1 MPNLT
6 INDHL
11 SFCILFAPQQNLM
24 ENNIITQ
31 VFLPLALFI
40 IMMGMGL
47 SLVVDDFRRVLRFPK
62 AVAVGLA
69 LKMVAIPLITFALL
83 AIMPLE
89 PELAVG
95 FVLLAACPGGATTN
109 LITNLAKGDVAL
121 SITLT
126 AIASVITVFT
136 IPVMVNL
143 GLQHYVGE
151 TRDIHL
157 PFMKT
162 VMQILAITVIPV
174 IIGMVLNNRVPA
186 LALKAEKPVKIIS
199 AVFLILII
207 AAALV
212 KERAH
217 IGDFFQKAGPV
228 ALILN
233 LLGMFIGYFGTRML
247 TGNKQQAITVGIE
260 VGVVNGTLGIAIA
273 AGILGNSVMS
283 IPSAIYSIIMFP
295 SVMLLIWLGVKNKKE
310 ERK

>member
-1 MPNLT
+1 
-6 INDHL
+6 
-11 SFCILFAPQQNLM
+11 M
-24 ENNIITQ
+24 ESNIITQ
-31 VFLPLALFI
+31 VLLPLALFI

-47 SLVVDDFRRVLRFPK
+47 SLVVDDFKRVLRFPK
-62 AVAVGLA
+62 AVAVGLG
-69 LKMVAIPLITFALL
+69 LKLVAIPLITFALL
-83 AIMPLE
+83 AVIPLE
-89 PELAVG
+89 PQLAVG
-95 FVLLAACPGGATTN
+95 FILLAACPGGATTN

-136 IPVMVNL
+136 IPILVNL

-157 PFMKT
+157 PFGKT
-162 VMQILAITVIPV
+162 VVQILAITVVPV
-174 IIGMVLNNRVPA
+174 IIGMVLNNKQPV

-207 AAALV
+207 AAALI
-212 KERAH
+212 KERAN

-228 ALILN
+228 ALLLN
-233 LLGMFIGYFGTRML
+233 LLGMFIGYYGTRLL

-283 IPSAIYSIIMFP
+283 IPSAIYSILMFP
-295 SVMLLIWLGVKNKKE
+295 SVMLLIWLGVKQKRE
-310 ERK
+310 G